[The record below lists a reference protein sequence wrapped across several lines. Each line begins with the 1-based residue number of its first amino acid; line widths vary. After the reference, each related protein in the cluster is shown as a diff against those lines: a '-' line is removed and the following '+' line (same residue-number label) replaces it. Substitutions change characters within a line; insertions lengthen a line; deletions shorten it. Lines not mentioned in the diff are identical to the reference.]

1 MQLPSRSRTERAGR
15 AQEAARAGINEQLGN
30 LQAQRGELQA
40 QQGELARRRNQLDEQ
55 RHQASG
61 PARAQLEARIAE
73 IDARTVRLDAQIQ
86 QVNDRIVET
95 MARLSDESPVVVEVP
110 QIRIPPINIPNIP
123 AMNFPQRRGP
133 DMGQI
138 GGMMAAEAVLLALIG
153 FVFWRVG
160 MKRMREQFE
169 RIFSTQS
176 QQLTQLQQAM
186 DVIGI
191 EVERISEG
199 QRYVAKVL
207 TEGSPEGA
215 APGAR
220 KELSPASRQG

>member
-1 MQLPSRSRTERAGR
+1 MQQQSRSRFVRPER
-15 AQEAARAGINEQLGN
+15 AQEDPRAAIRNQLDALN
-30 LQAQRGELQA
+30 QQRSELQA
-40 QQGELARRRNQLDEQ
+40 QQSELSRRRNQLDEQ

-73 IDARTVRLDAQIQ
+73 IDARTARLDAQLQ

-95 MARLSDESPVVVEVP
+95 MSRLTDESPVVVDVP
-110 QIRIPPINIPNIP
+110 QIRIPPITIPNIP

-207 TEGSPEGA
+207 TEGSAEGV

>member
-1 MQLPSRSRTERAGR
+1 MQLPSRPRSERAGR
-15 AQEAARAGINEQLGN
+15 AQEVARAGINEQLGN

-73 IDARTVRLDAQIQ
+73 IDARTARLDAQIQ
-86 QVNDRIVET
+86 QVSDRIVET
-95 MARLSDESPVVVEVP
+95 MARLSDEAAVVVDVP
-110 QIRIPPINIPNIP
+110 QIRIPQINIPP
-123 AMNFPQRRGP
+123 MNFPQRRGP

-160 MKRMREQFE
+160 MKRMRDQFE